1 VRGPLGRSCVAM
13 ACVILASTAVATERE
28 DRPSLAVSTGI
39 FGLIDDYRP
48 RTVSGLLRTAP
59 RTAWA
64 LAPGIGVVLG
74 ADSLAYIYAEVSRDI
89 AYGRSW
95 RLTPCV
101 GAGWLRNGEAIG
113 IDYPLEFQTGI
124 ELAYALRSGGRAGL
138 GFYHLS
144 NAGLS
149 DDNPGTES
157 LRFFVA
163 FPAGRAD

>member
-1 VRGPLGRSCVAM
+1 MNGPIVRLCAAT
-13 ACVILASTAVATERE
+13 ACVMLTPPAAATERG
-28 DRPSLAVSTGI
+28 DGPSLAVSAGI
-39 FGLIDDYRP
+39 FGLVDDYRP

-59 RTAWA
+59 RTTWS

-74 ADSLAYIYAEVSRDI
+74 EDSLSYIYAEVSRDFVH
-89 AYGRSW
+89 GRSW

-101 GAGWLRNGEAIG
+101 GAGWLRNGETVG
-113 IDYPLEFQTGI
+113 VDYPLEFQTGI

-138 GFYHLS
+138 GLYHLS

-149 DDNPGTES
+149 KDNPGTES

-163 FPAGRAD
+163 FPAGRVD